1 MAAAAPPA
9 TRPAPAMGGLVG
21 TVPLPSVPVGFMPPP
36 MPLEEWP
43 PPMPMEEWS
52 PPMPMLPVVT
62 TVKGGA
68 SQSEVGMGSRVT
80 MSSVVGAG
88 LQSGQTTVVTSAA
101 RATAGRVSTWCHNAV
116 RRQWFSI
123 EGKDLLAREAA
134 RAKNFIVMVLCG
146 IGYRARAKDERWTR
160 WAGTKWKT

>member
-1 MAAAAPPA
+1 MRMHPYTVQQTITRPSTRIYERTLCRRATTTAMAAAAPPA

-36 MPLEEWP
+36 MEEWP
-43 PPMPMEEWS
+43 

-68 SQSEVGMGSRVT
+68 LQSEVGMGSRVT

-88 LQSGQTTVVTSAA
+88 LQSGQMMVVLTSAA
-101 RATAGRVSTWCHNAV
+101 RAAAARVSQYTV
-116 RRQWFSI
+116 RPCCATSMILDRQTGTYWP
-123 EGKDLLAREAA
+123 GKQREQ
-134 RAKNFIVMVLCG
+134 RTSL
-146 IGYRARAKDERWTR
+146 
-160 WAGTKWKT
+160 